1 MRKLLLSL
9 GAAVL
14 IAVVGARAAAA
25 DGPMF
30 VTQDGTGTGTANGRY
45 VAVNTT
51 SGHGTDL
58 VEVSR
63 KGGSVGPALRL
74 SGAWGL
80 PYTSA
85 GAEGLSR
92 DGRTLVL
99 GRA

>member
-1 MRKLLLSL
+1 HNLTPVQSRRSSDL
-9 GAAVL
+9 
-14 IAVVGARAAAA
+14 AA

-30 VTQDGTGTGTANGRY
+30 VTQDGTGTATANGSLRY

-85 GAEGLSR
+85 GAEGLSDR
-92 DGRTLVL
+92 KRTRL
-99 GRA
+99 RCSHQI